1 MRGPILTTSILLRFA
16 TSSKPATT
24 GNRRK
29 LSTMPQI
36 RTTTRIS
43 CFTAKSGPI
52 YHHSTEIQPPDWMPT
67 HANPKL
73 TNEQATNFFAQPTSH
88 LRFPAALQSY
98 LLFPN
103 NNQIALNTSSNPE
116 MAGHGFVGHGSQL
129 EPANQKHRNPIR
141 KRGSGKQLQMPGKNK
156 FPPSPKHALSAQ
168 AATQHRIAHKS
179 IISVTSCSV
188 HWFQNCL
195 CS

>member
-1 MRGPILTTSILLRFA
+1 MRGQILTTSILLRFA

-52 YHHSTEIQPPDWMPT
+52 YHHSTENQPPDWMPT
-67 HANPKL
+67 HGNPKL
-73 TNEQATNFFAQPTSH
+73 TNDQATHFFAQPTGRLH
-88 LRFPAALQSY
+88 FPAALQSI

-103 NNQIALNTSSNPE
+103 NRQNALNTSSNPG
-116 MAGHGFVGHGSQL
+116 MAGHGFDGHRSQL
-129 EPANQKHRNPIR
+129 ETANQKHCIPIR
-141 KRGSGKQLQMPGKNK
+141 KRGSGKPLEIPGNDK
-156 FPPSPKHALSAQ
+156 FSPPPKHALSAQ
-168 AATQHRIAHKS
+168 PATYDMIAHTS
-179 IISVTSCSV
+179 IISVPSCSV
-188 HWFQNCL
+188 HWIQNCL